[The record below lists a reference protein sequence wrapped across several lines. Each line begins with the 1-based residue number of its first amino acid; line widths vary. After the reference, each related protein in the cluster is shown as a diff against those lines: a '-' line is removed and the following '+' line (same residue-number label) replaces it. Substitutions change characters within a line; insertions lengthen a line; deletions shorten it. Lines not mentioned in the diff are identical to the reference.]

1 MKTHVVL
8 DVEMCRVQMRSTRFP
23 YRHEIIQ
30 IGAVKLS
37 DSYEIV
43 DEFSTYVR
51 PRYGKVDFFIKDL
64 TGITEQMVKQAPD
77 IEEALQRMVQ
87 WVGEDEADFYS
98 WSDTDY
104 YQIRNEILCKCQENA
119 CWDLF
124 LNQTNW
130 VDYQAKF
137 SERLESPRALK
148 LAEALGFR
156 GDEIM
161 FSSNEA
167 LDLAEIDPEGH
178 LHDGLAD
185 AYNTARLIAKLET
198 QKDYRMLIERNRT
211 REKNEEP
218 LTTSLGAF
226 LQGLVLESA

>member
-8 DVEMCRVQMRSTRFP
+8 DGEMCRVQMRSTRFP

-30 IGAVKLS
+30 IGAVKLN

-119 CWDLF
+119 CWDLL

-148 LAEALGFR
+148 LA
-156 GDEIM
+156 
-161 FSSNEA
+161 EA

-198 QKDYRMLIERNRT
+198 QKDYRTLIERNRT

>member
-1 MKTHVVL
+1 MQTLIVL
-8 DVEMCRVQMRSTRFP
+8 DVEMCRVQMRTDRFP

-30 IGAVKLS
+30 IGAVKLN

-51 PRYGKVDFFIKDL
+51 PRYGKVDFFIEDL

-119 CWDLF
+119 CWDLL

-137 SERLESPRALK
+137 SERLESPKALK
-148 LAEALGFR
+148 LA
-156 GDEIM
+156 
-161 FSSNEA
+161 EA

-198 QKDYRMLIERNRT
+198 QKDYRTLIERNRV

>member
-1 MKTHVVL
+1 MKTHIVL
-8 DVEMCRVQMRSTRFP
+8 DVEMCRVQMRTDRFP

-30 IGAVKLS
+30 IGAVKLN

-119 CWDLF
+119 SWDLL

-137 SERLESPRALK
+137 SERLESPKALK
-148 LAEALGFR
+148 LA
-156 GDEIM
+156 
-161 FSSNEA
+161 EA

-198 QKDYRMLIERNRT
+198 QKDYRTLIERNRV

>member
-119 CWDLF
+119 CWDLL
-124 LNQTNW
+124 LNETNW
-130 VDYQAKF
+130 IDYQAKF

-148 LAEALGFR
+148 LA
-156 GDEIM
+156 
-161 FSSNEA
+161 EA

-198 QKDYRMLIERNRT
+198 QKDYRTLIERNRT

>member
-8 DVEMCRVQMRSTRFP
+8 DVEMCRVQMRSTGFP

-119 CWDLF
+119 CWDLL
-124 LNQTNW
+124 LNETNW
-130 VDYQAKF
+130 IDYQAKF

-148 LAEALGFR
+148 LA
-156 GDEIM
+156 
-161 FSSNEA
+161 EA

-198 QKDYRMLIERNRT
+198 QKDYRTLIERNRT

>member
-30 IGAVKLS
+30 IGAVKLN

-87 WVGEDEADFYS
+87 WVGEDGADFYS

-104 YQIRNEILCKCQENA
+104 YQIRNEILCKCQENV
-119 CWDLF
+119 CWDLL

-148 LAEALGFR
+148 LA
-156 GDEIM
+156 
-161 FSSNEA
+161 EA

-198 QKDYRMLIERNRT
+198 QKDYRTLIERNRT

-218 LTTSLGAF
+218 LTMSLGAF

>member
-8 DVEMCRVQMRSTRFP
+8 DVEMCRVQMRSARFP

-30 IGAVKLS
+30 IGAVKLN

-98 WSDTDY
+98 WSDSDY

-119 CWDLF
+119 CWDQL

-148 LAEALGFR
+148 LA
-156 GDEIM
+156 
-161 FSSNEA
+161 EA

-198 QKDYRMLIERNRT
+198 QKDYRTLIERNRT

>member
-8 DVEMCRVQMRSTRFP
+8 DVEMCRVQMRTDRFP

-30 IGAVKLS
+30 IGAVKLN

-148 LAEALGFR
+148 LAEAL
-156 GDEIM
+156 
-161 FSSNEA
+161 
-167 LDLAEIDPEGH
+167 DLAEIDPEGH